1 MKEESKN
8 LGEVAVTGSALVAD
22 GWNKY
27 GQFFLDNFIGTTSNA
42 AQCTIEN
49 KDSISFYFYKKR
61 NKLKVKA
68 KSEIIITT
76 WRWDIKS
83 VISWI
88 HS

>member
-8 LGEVAVTGSALVAD
+8 HGEVAVTGSALVAD

-49 KDSISFYFYKKR
+49 KDVDQFLF
-61 NKLKVKA
+61 L
-68 KSEIIITT
+68 
-76 WRWDIKS
+76 
-83 VISWI
+83 
-88 HS
+88 